1 MKKKISNIFLK
12 VKTSILILSS
22 FHRYWL
28 DFLGT
33 HIFSTLS
40 FLKVFCRNLIGCSE
54 NIYHNKLKHFVST
67 TLMIMFLKRK
77 LNTEEWAW
85 KSEEK
90 NIFEKNFW
98 RSFCIMI
105 VIFST
110 RLAWELFLTNSY
122 LKKKSKQNM
131 RLIFCKE
138 MKLWVIFL
146 VIYFEIFCPCRVERW
161 IF

>member
-1 MKKKISNIFLK
+1 M
-12 VKTSILILSS
+12 
-22 FHRYWL
+22 
-28 DFLGT
+28 
-33 HIFSTLS
+33 
-40 FLKVFCRNLIGCSE
+40 FCRNLIGCSE

-122 LKKKSKQNM
+122 LKKEQTKYEIYWFFAKKWSSEWYFLWYILEFLVHVELNDEFFNWLCKPNDKLKEIL
-131 RLIFCKE
+131 LIFISKWPLPTNE
-138 MKLWVIFL
+138 PFLKSVIKIHNVL
-146 VIYFEIFCPCRVERW
+146 
-161 IF
+161 